1 LACILQAS
9 SALSKAPRSRH
20 PTSASAGSELQRNTA
35 HKQVYKA
42 VGQSQARTPSS
53 RSNQRSGANMET
65 MQLLLIAAA
74 VAAAC
79 GALFVAWAATSDS
92 REARVYRRK
101 WKEFRLKNSK
111 RNTSKY
117 RGVGAGG
124 GIHAASGER
133 GLRYLRSRR
142 WRAREIFTP
151 PPTPSTCD
159 GRGDGVL
166 VAGTAS
172 VRHRRGAPRRRE
184 RARQARRLA

>member
-1 LACILQAS
+1 MSYRTLAPTFWLAFAGS
-9 SALSKAPRSRH
+9 HHTALSQRSRQARSGRH
-20 PTSASAGSELQRNTA
+20 PTSANAGSISQRNKGRTRRTRPW
-35 HKQVYKA
+35 VYTPQ
-42 VGQSQARTPSS
+42 QSQTDSADR
-53 RSNQRSGANMET
+53 QRRDRQRRAAALEMET

-124 GIHAASGER
+124 GMHAASGGR
-133 GLRYLRSRR
+133 GLQLNVRD
-142 WRAREIFTP
+142 
-151 PPTPSTCD
+151 TPST
-159 GRGDGVL
+159 
-166 VAGTAS
+166 
-172 VRHRRGAPRRRE
+172 RRPRRRE

>member
-1 LACILQAS
+1 
-9 SALSKAPRSRH
+9 
-20 PTSASAGSELQRNTA
+20 
-35 HKQVYKA
+35 
-42 VGQSQARTPSS
+42 
-53 RSNQRSGANMET
+53 MET

-124 GIHAASGER
+124 GMHAASGGR
-133 GLRYLRSRR
+133 GLRH
-142 WRAREIFTP
+142 ATVAAI
-151 PPTPSTCD
+151 
-159 GRGDGVL
+159 GVL
-166 VAGTAS
+166 VRYLHRFQ
-172 VRHRRGAPRRRE
+172 RHRRATVAAMAQGPPPYAIDAAPPRRRE
-184 RARQARRLA
+184 RARQARRLASRT

>member
-1 LACILQAS
+1 MQESPGKPSTDAFPIVSRRVLQS
-9 SALSKAPRSRH
+9 SMLPPLSRRRSQLCQS
-20 PTSASAGSELQRNTA
+20 TAVQQRA
-35 HKQVYKA
+35 AA
-42 VGQSQARTPSS
+42 VVTHNLLRKGREQARTYFS
-53 RSNQRSGANMET
+53 RSSAALQMET

-124 GIHAASGER
+124 GMHAASGGR
-133 GLRYLRSRR
+133 GLR
-142 WRAREIFTP
+142 
-151 PPTPSTCD
+151 STCEI
-159 GRGDGVL
+159 
-166 VAGTAS
+166 
-172 VRHRRGAPRRRE
+172 RHRRETPRRRE

>member
-1 LACILQAS
+1 
-9 SALSKAPRSRH
+9 
-20 PTSASAGSELQRNTA
+20 
-35 HKQVYKA
+35 
-42 VGQSQARTPSS
+42 
-53 RSNQRSGANMET
+53 MET

-124 GIHAASGER
+124 GMHAASGGR
-133 GLRYLRSRR
+133 AFDRRAIRRLR
-142 WRAREIFTP
+142 
-151 PPTPSTCD
+151 TPST
-159 GRGDGVL
+159 RRPPH
-166 VAGTAS
+166 AGAS
-172 VRHRRGAPRRRE
+172 
-184 RARQARRLA
+184 ARDKRVG

>member
-1 LACILQAS
+1 MGQAK
-9 SALSKAPRSRH
+9 LSHAVH
-20 PTSASAGSELQRNTA
+20 PQP
-35 HKQVYKA
+35 Q
-42 VGQSQARTPSS
+42 QSPECAEKH
-53 RSNQRSGANMET
+53 MET

-124 GIHAASGER
+124 GMHAASGER
-133 GLRYLRSRR
+133 GLR
-142 WRAREIFTP
+142 
-151 PPTPSTCD
+151 STCE
-159 GRGDGVL
+159 
-166 VAGTAS
+166 
-172 VRHRRGAPRRRE
+172 VRRLRNAIDAAPQRRRE

>member
-1 LACILQAS
+1 MVTHNLLR
-9 SALSKAPRSRH
+9 KGR
-20 PTSASAGSELQRNTA
+20 E
-35 HKQVYKA
+35 
-42 VGQSQARTPSS
+42 QARTYFS
-53 RSNQRSGANMET
+53 RSSAALQMET

-124 GIHAASGER
+124 GMHAASGGR
-133 GLRYLRSRR
+133 GLR
-142 WRAREIFTP
+142 
-151 PPTPSTCD
+151 STCEI
-159 GRGDGVL
+159 
-166 VAGTAS
+166 
-172 VRHRRGAPRRRE
+172 RHRRETPRRRE

>member
-1 LACILQAS
+1 
-9 SALSKAPRSRH
+9 
-20 PTSASAGSELQRNTA
+20 
-35 HKQVYKA
+35 
-42 VGQSQARTPSS
+42 
-53 RSNQRSGANMET
+53 MET

-124 GIHAASGER
+124 GMHAASGGR
-133 GLRYLRSRR
+133 GLRHATVAAMACWWQERLQ
-142 WRAREIFTP
+142 
-151 PPTPSTCD
+151 TPSKP
-159 GRGDGVL
+159 L
-166 VAGTAS
+166 VAGPPPNAID
-172 VRHRRGAPRRRE
+172 AALPRRRE
-184 RARQARRLA
+184 RARQARRLVSRT

>member
-1 LACILQAS
+1 MQESPGKPSTDAFPIVSRRVLQS
-9 SALSKAPRSRH
+9 SMLPPLSRRRSQLCQATAVQQR
-20 PTSASAGSELQRNTA
+20 ASAVVTHNLLRKGR
-35 HKQVYKA
+35 
-42 VGQSQARTPSS
+42 GQARTYIS
-53 RSNQRSGANMET
+53 RSSAALQMET

-124 GIHAASGER
+124 GMHAASGER
-133 GLRYLRSRR
+133 GLR
-142 WRAREIFTP
+142 
-151 PPTPSTCD
+151 STCE
-159 GRGDGVL
+159 
-166 VAGTAS
+166 
-172 VRHRRGAPRRRE
+172 VRRLRNAIDAAPQRRRE
-184 RARQARRLA
+184 RARQARRLASRT

>member
-1 LACILQAS
+1 
-9 SALSKAPRSRH
+9 
-20 PTSASAGSELQRNTA
+20 
-35 HKQVYKA
+35 
-42 VGQSQARTPSS
+42 
-53 RSNQRSGANMET
+53 MET

-124 GIHAASGER
+124 GMHAASGER
-133 GLRYLRSRR
+133 GLRHATVAAMAHRWQGHRR
-142 WRAREIFTP
+142 RR
-151 PPTPSTCD
+151 
-159 GRGDGVL
+159 RQ
-166 VAGTAS
+166 
-172 VRHRRGAPRRRE
+172 RGAPRRRE
-184 RARQARRLA
+184 RTRQARRLVSRT

>member
-1 LACILQAS
+1 
-9 SALSKAPRSRH
+9 
-20 PTSASAGSELQRNTA
+20 
-35 HKQVYKA
+35 
-42 VGQSQARTPSS
+42 
-53 RSNQRSGANMET
+53 MET

-124 GIHAASGER
+124 GMHAASGR
-133 GLRYLRSRR
+133 GLR
-142 WRAREIFTP
+142 
-151 PPTPSTCD
+151 STCEI
-159 GRGDGVL
+159 
-166 VAGTAS
+166 
-172 VRHRRGAPRRRE
+172 RHRRAPPRRRE

>member
-1 LACILQAS
+1 
-9 SALSKAPRSRH
+9 
-20 PTSASAGSELQRNTA
+20 
-35 HKQVYKA
+35 
-42 VGQSQARTPSS
+42 
-53 RSNQRSGANMET
+53 MET

-124 GIHAASGER
+124 GFHAASGER
-133 GLRYLRSRR
+133 SLRP
-142 WRAREIFTP
+142 AT
-151 PPTPSTCD
+151 
-159 GRGDGVL
+159 
-166 VAGTAS
+166 VAAAMGCWWDIYTTS
-172 VRHRRGAPRRRE
+172 KRQRRGAPRRRE

>member
-1 LACILQAS
+1 
-9 SALSKAPRSRH
+9 
-20 PTSASAGSELQRNTA
+20 
-35 HKQVYKA
+35 
-42 VGQSQARTPSS
+42 
-53 RSNQRSGANMET
+53 MET

-124 GIHAASGER
+124 GMHAASGER

-151 PPTPSTCD
+151 PTTPSTCD
-159 GRGDGVL
+159 GRGDGAP
-166 VAGTAS
+166 VARKPPPNAIDAAPHAGAS
-172 VRHRRGAPRRRE
+172 
-184 RARQARRLA
+184 ARDKRVG

>member
-1 LACILQAS
+1 
-9 SALSKAPRSRH
+9 
-20 PTSASAGSELQRNTA
+20 
-35 HKQVYKA
+35 
-42 VGQSQARTPSS
+42 
-53 RSNQRSGANMET
+53 MET

-124 GIHAASGER
+124 GMHAASG
-133 GLRYLRSRR
+133 LRSTC
-142 WRAREIFTP
+142 EI
-151 PPTPSTCD
+151 
-159 GRGDGVL
+159 
-166 VAGTAS
+166 
-172 VRHRRGAPRRRE
+172 RHRRGAPRRRE
-184 RARQARRLA
+184 RARQARRLASRT